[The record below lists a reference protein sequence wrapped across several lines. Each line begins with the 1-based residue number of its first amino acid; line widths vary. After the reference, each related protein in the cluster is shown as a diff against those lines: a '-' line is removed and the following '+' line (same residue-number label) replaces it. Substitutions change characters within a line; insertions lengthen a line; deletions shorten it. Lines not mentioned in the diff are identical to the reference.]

1 MTICFA
7 LSDKDVGSRV
17 IRAINRAT
25 TEGPVSLECSGTRF
39 LGSLEL
45 SDATIASADFTGAE
59 FRKGLRL
66 SRVRFDDKT
75 SFDEAGGSDLWIE
88 EATFA
93 AGASFRR
100 LNVGNLKVKS
110 TSFARY
116 VSFDECVL
124 GFATFR
130 DVQFAAEARFR
141 QIQSRGRLT
150 LRSVRFGGA
159 LSFQESTLGALAFP
173 GCEFVGPLQAGDL
186 VVEENVEFVGA
197 VFKDTRR
204 LELNAG
210 GACVL
215 RDANFIQPLVLIV
228 AAPVLTANGAY
239 FERGADVLLDPATEV
254 SLSDAAF
261 LGPSRIATRTPG
273 KGAPAK
279 VTSLD
284 RARAEGLTLE
294 GLDLSSC
301 GLARLHRLD
310 DVLISGRGQLA
321 LAPAVVE
328 GSYRREVLAD
338 EAVRRAR
345 GSRML
350 AWASVRWTAPKALVE
365 EAPLEPQ
372 LIANTYRAMRKARE
386 ASHDYPGAADF
397 YYGEMEMR
405 REGAES
411 WVERMVLTVY
421 WLISGYGLRAS
432 RAMLVFAFAVL
443 ILATCFQTFGLNDPS
458 SFPHTIG
465 WTLSAS
471 ISIVKPP
478 VEKVSMTT
486 VGLYLNVIT
495 RILGPALIALT
506 VLALRSRVRR

>member
-1 MTICFA
+1 MTCFA
-7 LSDKDVGSRV
+7 LSDRDVGSRV
-17 IRAINRAT
+17 IRAISRAAA
-25 TEGPVSLECSGTRF
+25 EGPISLECSGARF
-39 LGSLEL
+39 LAPLEL
-45 SDATIASADFTGAE
+45 SDLTITSADFTDAE

-66 SRVRFDDKT
+66 SRVRFVGKACFDK
-75 SFDEAGGSDLWIE
+75 AKGSDLWIE
-88 EATFA
+88 EAKFA

-100 LNVGNLKVKS
+100 LTVGNLKVEA

-130 DVQFAAEARFR
+130 DVYFAAEARFR
-141 QIQSRGRLT
+141 QIHGRGRVT
-150 LRSVRFGGA
+150 LRSVSFGGA
-159 LSFQESTLGALAFP
+159 ASFQESTMRGLAFP
-173 GCEFVGPLQAGDL
+173 GCEFVGPLQVGELQVD
-186 VVEENVEFVGA
+186 ENLEFVGA
-197 VFKDTRR
+197 VFRDTRR
-204 LELNAG
+204 LELRAG

-215 RDANFIQPLVLIV
+215 RDASFTQPLVLIV
-228 AAPVLTANGAY
+228 VAPALGANGAC
-239 FERGADVLLDPATEV
+239 FERGADVLLEPAAEA

-261 LGPSRIATRTPG
+261 LGPSRIATRAPNTE
-273 KGAPAK
+273 KPAK

-294 GLDLSSC
+294 GLDLSTC

-338 EAVRRAR
+338 EAVRRAT
-345 GSRML
+345 GSQML
-350 AWASVRWTAPKALVE
+350 AWAPVRWRAHEALE
-365 EAPLEPQ
+365 EEGPLEPQ

-411 WVERMVLTVY
+411 WVERTILTVY
-421 WLISGYGLRAS
+421 WLTSGYGLRAG
-432 RAMLVFAFAVL
+432 RAVLVFAVAVL
-443 ILATCFQTFGLNDPS
+443 ILAACFQTVGLNDPPNFS
-458 SFPHTIG
+458 RTIG
-465 WTLSAS
+465 WTLTAS
-471 ISIVKPP
+471 ISVVKPP
-478 VEKVSMTT
+478 TEEVSMTT
-486 VGLYLNVIT
+486 VGLYLNAIT